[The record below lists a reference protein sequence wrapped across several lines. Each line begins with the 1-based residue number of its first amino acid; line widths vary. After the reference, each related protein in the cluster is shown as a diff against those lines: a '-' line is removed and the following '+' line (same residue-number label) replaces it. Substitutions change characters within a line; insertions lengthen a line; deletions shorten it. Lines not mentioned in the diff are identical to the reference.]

1 MRPIDADEVERKLV
15 KKYVHLKDCSDAI
28 DVIREMIQAMP
39 TIDPSNWILCAE
51 RLPKKSVHCYTT
63 VVDTR
68 CGARYVG
75 EMHFVFPTKKWERV
89 DKDLLAPCYEVVAWQ
104 EPPMPWR
111 EPNKCAIS

>member
-1 MRPIDADEVERKLV
+1 MRPIDADALMNEVDKHFRHIGRAEEVR
-15 KKYVHLKDCSDAI
+15 D
-28 DVIREMIQAMP
+28 MINALP
-39 TIDPSNWILCAE
+39 TIEPLSWVPCAE

-104 EPPMPWR
+104 EPPVPWR
-111 EPNKCAIS
+111 EPDKCAIL